1 MATPTPS
8 TKGALE
14 RAARAFAAGALEGFD
29 PRLCEGIEI
38 PEPAGRDSDDRCA
51 LGMPSVGEI
60 DRNRRLTAYDRC
72 VDLAIASS
80 RLRHARAA

>member
-1 MATPTPS
+1 MATSPFT
-8 TKGALE
+8 TGALE

-29 PRLCEGIEI
+29 PRLSKGIEV
-38 PEPAGRDSDDRCA
+38 PEPAGRDSEDRCA
-51 LGMPSVGEI
+51 QAMPSVGEI
-60 DRNRRLTAYDRC
+60 DRNRRLTAFGQC